1 MNKVEELSRVALTS
15 QKAHFSN
22 IRNPNN
28 RIDQIKKAVRDINE
42 AYLLAEQ
49 VVRQMLPSAPG

>member
-1 MNKVEELSRVALTS
+1 MNKVEELSRVAVTS

-42 AYLLAEQ
+42 AYLLAE
-49 VVRQMLPSAPG
+49 

>member
-1 MNKVEELSRVALTS
+1 MNKVEELSRVAATS
-15 QKAHFSN
+15 QKAHFAN
-22 IRNPNN
+22 IRNPST
-28 RIDQIKKAVRDINE
+28 RIDQVKKAVRDINE